1 MFDVFDDD
9 MYWVFNDIKYV
20 IQANNEFGLDKEIP
34 LRIHKNEVD
43 LCVLKLM
50 TWKMQKNTLLFFI
63 EDNLTWETH
72 DITNQPFEINFKQVS
87 DKTDFN
93 ALCRK
98 F

>member
-43 LCVLKLM
+43 LCI
-50 TWKMQKNTLLFFI
+50 FI
-63 EDNLTWETH
+63 PSSKDSCQNC
-72 DITNQPFEINFKQVS
+72 DYF
-87 DKTDFN
+87 
-93 ALCRK
+93 
-98 F
+98 